1 MREWRLTKPNEFKL
15 YTNNKNPEQLGERG
29 IFFEPELQSKPFV
42 KVKLIKA
49 NLSCLD
55 SAAFLGKGD
64 FEYPIVPARSAVAY
78 ISEPYD
84 SGLEQGRK
92 VFLSPYDPDG
102 KGNVKIRSY
111 HTDGYLGDYV
121 YVPTDS
127 IYPIPEGVAD
137 DQVLFV
143 EDIAMAIN
151 VLTKLDTQKG
161 EYIVLYGASY
171 QNILIAQAAIYYQSI
186 AIIIDTNDERL
197 ELATNLGVYY
207 TINAK
212 NCDVFEKIVEI
223 TSGKMADKCICHI
236 DINTNID
243 ILINLLKN
251 NGKIAIYGYDITCSN
266 IRSDIAPAF
275 NKNLQII
282 GVNNGME
289 HIHSAINML
298 ANDIIKTDGLI
309 ESTTP
314 FLNILEIMKASVG
327 KTDYYKIAITFE

>member
-29 IFFEPELQSKPFV
+29 IFFEPELPSKPFV

-171 QNILIAQAAIYYQSI
+171 QNILIA
-186 AIIIDTNDERL
+186 
-197 ELATNLGVYY
+197 
-207 TINAK
+207 
-212 NCDVFEKIVEI
+212 
-223 TSGKMADKCICHI
+223 
-236 DINTNID
+236 
-243 ILINLLKN
+243 
-251 NGKIAIYGYDITCSN
+251 
-266 IRSDIAPAF
+266 
-275 NKNLQII
+275 
-282 GVNNGME
+282 
-289 HIHSAINML
+289 
-298 ANDIIKTDGLI
+298 
-309 ESTTP
+309 
-314 FLNILEIMKASVG
+314 
-327 KTDYYKIAITFE
+327 